1 MDDAQACVIGLRHL
15 MVGLK
20 PKGINIGRIKR

>member
-1 MDDAQACVIGLRHL
+1 MDDAQACVTGLRHL

-20 PKGINIGRIKR
+20 LEGINIGRIKR